1 MAKTLKDFLNERQ
14 LGPMVVKN
22 PDEQKFI
29 DKHVVA
35 KTDDR
40 NGNDDELFKGSKV
53 KMADRPKHRKGY
65 NPGEDEEVYEALKGD
80 QHKIDANKNGKVDAH
95 DFHLLRKKKKVA
107 EEAEELEELDHKLG
121 GTLSRYINKTKG
133 DDKREDGR
141 NLALKKRWGD
151 AKYGTP
157 EPKVKAAVREEAEE
171 LEELSTDTLRNYRA
185 KAKDDAYDAADVD
198 DDRRLRKRSM
208 GSWDAGKKI
217 LKRGDALRKEEAEQ
231 IDEISAE
238 KKDAYAQKAGK
249 QLPGL
254 FKKSGETANDAR
266 KYYNRKNTVRKIA
279 NEEAD
284 QIDEI
289 LDTPEKAANYKAKA
303 QKSFSKNVWI
313 SGDKAA
319 HQTAKKRLYGLSH
332 PKVAEEIEIEEKLNM
347 DKASMGTVIKDF
359 QKSDA
364 PQFQGKSQK
373 KRQVMAIAA
382 KLSAERGGKPL
393 NKEERLLTK
402 LADISETHKRTMVS
416 VFEKLNEDNQREFML
431 ACDTA
436 EGIEQMLDFSIQ
448 HRGE

>member
-80 QHKIDANKNGKVDAH
+80 QHKVDANKNGKVDAH

-107 EEAEELEELDHKLG
+107 
-121 GTLSRYINKTKG
+121 
-133 DDKREDGR
+133 
-141 NLALKKRWGD
+141 
-151 AKYGTP
+151 
-157 EPKVKAAVREEAEE
+157 EEAEE

>member
-65 NPGEDEEVYEALKGD
+65 NPGEDEEVYEALKGA

-107 EEAEELEELDHKLG
+107 
-121 GTLSRYINKTKG
+121 
-133 DDKREDGR
+133 
-141 NLALKKRWGD
+141 
-151 AKYGTP
+151 
-157 EPKVKAAVREEAEE
+157 EEAEE

-254 FKKSGETANDAR
+254 FAKSNSADGAR
-266 KYYNRKNTVRKIA
+266 KYYNRKNAVRKIA

>member
-1 MAKTLKDFLNERQ
+1 
-14 LGPMVVKN
+14 MVVKN

-35 KTDDR
+35 KTADR

-65 NPGEDEEVYEALKGD
+65 NPGEDEEVYEELKGN

-107 EEAEELEELDHKLG
+107 EEAEELDELSKSTMGAYTKKAAADFSARKPKMGYDGQLKKMQNRTVGVNRALDKMYGEEADQIDELSEPTVRTYYNKAGEQGKKIADKMKMG
-121 GTLSRYINKTKG
+121 GGDWSKDGSDTKT
-133 DDKREDGR
+133 
-141 NLALKKRWGD
+141 LKKR
-151 AKYGTP
+151 
-157 EPKVKAAVREEAEE
+157 AAGRTMA
-171 LEELSTDTLRNYRA
+171 
-185 KAKDDAYDAADVD
+185 
-198 DDRRLRKRSM
+198 
-208 GSWDAGKKI
+208 
-217 LKRGDALRKEEAEQ
+217 LKRRSGEVKMSEDAEQ

-249 QLPGL
+249 QLSGL
-254 FKKSGETANDAR
+254 FAKSNTADGAR
-266 KYYNRKNTVRKIA
+266 KYYNRKNAVRKIA
-279 NEEAD
+279 NEE
-284 QIDEI
+284 
-289 LDTPEKAANYKAKA
+289 
-303 QKSFSKNVWI
+303 V
-313 SGDKAA
+313 
-319 HQTAKKRLYGLSH
+319 
-332 PKVAEEIEIEEKLNM
+332 EIEEKLDM
-347 DKASMGTVIKDF
+347 KKASMGTVVKDF
-359 QKSDA
+359 QKSAA

-393 NKEERLLTK
+393 NKEERLLAK

-436 EGIEQMLDFSIQ
+436 EGIEQMLDFSIS

>member
-35 KTDDR
+35 KTADR

-65 NPGEDEEVYEALKGD
+65 NPGEDEEVYEALKGV

-107 EEAEELEELDHKLG
+107 
-121 GTLSRYINKTKG
+121 
-133 DDKREDGR
+133 
-141 NLALKKRWGD
+141 
-151 AKYGTP
+151 
-157 EPKVKAAVREEAEE
+157 EEAEE

-249 QLPGL
+249 QLSGL
-254 FKKSGETANDAR
+254 FAKSNTADGAR
-266 KYYNRKNTVRKIA
+266 KYYNRKNAVRKIA
-279 NEEAD
+279 NEEAE

-289 LDTPEKAANYKAKA
+289 LDTPKKAADYKAKA
-303 QKSFSKNVWI
+303 EKSFKDNIWK
-313 SGDKAA
+313 GGEKAVR
-319 HQTAKKRLYGLSH
+319 TTTKRLYGLSH
-332 PKVAEEIEIEEKLNM
+332 PKVAEEVEIEEKLDM
-347 DKASMGTVIKDF
+347 KKASMGTVVKDF

-364 PQFQGKSQK
+364 PQFIGKSQK
-373 KRQVMAIAA
+373 KRQAMAVAA
-382 KLSAERGGKPL
+382 KLTAERGGKPL
-393 NKEERLLTK
+393 NKEERLLAK

-416 VFEKLNEDNQREFML
+416 VFEKLNEDNQYAFMQ

-436 EGIEQMLDFSIQ
+436 DGIEQMLDFSISY
-448 HRGE
+448 RGE

>member
-35 KTDDR
+35 KTADR

-65 NPGEDEEVYEALKGD
+65 NPGEDEEVYEAVETERVKHPVGQRPKGAGWVLKSAGEQTGKDHSVWERKFKRVGTTNEELKGN

-95 DFHLLRKKKKVA
+95 DFKLLRGKKKKV
-107 EEAEELEELDHKLG
+107 
-121 GTLSRYINKTKG
+121 S
-133 DDKREDGR
+133 
-141 NLALKKRWGD
+141 
-151 AKYGTP
+151 
-157 EPKVKAAVREEAEE
+157 EEAEE
-171 LEELSTDTLRNYRA
+171 LEELSKSTMGAYTK
-185 KAKDDAYDAADVD
+185 KAAADFSA
-198 DDRRLRKRSM
+198 RKPKM
-208 GSWDAGKKI
+208 GYDGQLKKMQN
-217 LKRGDALRKEEAEQ
+217 RTVGVNRALDKMYGEEAEQ
-231 IDEISAE
+231 IDELS
-238 KKDAYAQKAGK
+238 KKTLGSYVKKAK
-249 QLPGL
+249 DQM
-254 FKKSGETANDAR
+254 SR
-266 KYYNRKNTVRKIA
+266 S
-279 NEEAD
+279 D
-284 QIDEI
+284 QIAGIE
-289 LDTPEKAANYKAKA
+289 LGQRHMGAKPG
-303 QKSFSKNVWI
+303 SKERKHNI
-313 SGDKAA
+313 RASKRYFGIDKAVDKL
-319 HQTAKKRLYGLSH
+319 TK
-332 PKVAEEIEIEEKLNM
+332 EEVQVDEKLDM
-347 DKASMGTVIKDF
+347 KKASMGTVVKDF

-393 NKEERLLTK
+393 NKEERLLAK

-436 EGIEQMLDFSIQ
+436 EGIEQMLDFSIS

>member
-65 NPGEDEEVYEALKGD
+65 NPGEDEEVYEALKGN

-107 EEAEELEELDHKLG
+107 
-121 GTLSRYINKTKG
+121 
-133 DDKREDGR
+133 
-141 NLALKKRWGD
+141 
-151 AKYGTP
+151 
-157 EPKVKAAVREEAEE
+157 EEAEE

-279 NEEAD
+279 NEEAG

>member
-1 MAKTLKDFLNERQ
+1 MTTMAKTLKDFLNERQ

-65 NPGEDEEVYEALKGD
+65 NPGEDEEVYEDHNAGYYVMRNGQSISYHKDKESADKRARTANMRGGSNATVVKDDKKMSEELKGN

-107 EEAEELEELDHKLG
+107 EEAEGLDELSRETVRTYYNKAGEQGKKIADKMKMVGGDFSSDGSDTKTLKKRAAGRTMALKRRSGEMKMSEDSELEEKLDMK
-121 GTLSRYINKTKG
+121 
-133 DDKREDGR
+133 
-141 NLALKKRWGD
+141 
-151 AKYGTP
+151 
-157 EPKVKAAVREEAEE
+157 
-171 LEELSTDTLRNYRA
+171 
-185 KAKDDAYDAADVD
+185 
-198 DDRRLRKRSM
+198 
-208 GSWDAGKKI
+208 
-217 LKRGDALRKEEAEQ
+217 
-231 IDEISAE
+231 
-238 KKDAYAQKAGK
+238 
-249 QLPGL
+249 
-254 FKKSGETANDAR
+254 
-266 KYYNRKNTVRKIA
+266 
-279 NEEAD
+279 
-284 QIDEI
+284 
-289 LDTPEKAANYKAKA
+289 
-303 QKSFSKNVWI
+303 
-313 SGDKAA
+313 
-319 HQTAKKRLYGLSH
+319 
-332 PKVAEEIEIEEKLNM
+332 
-347 DKASMGTVIKDF
+347 KASMGTVVKDF

-364 PQFQGKSQK
+364 PQFMGKSQK

-402 LADISETHKRTMVS
+402 LADISETHKRTMIS